1 MYNAMNNLTY
11 NETKVNLEYKAL
23 HGFYWMLYCL
33 TTGYT
38 TVLLLSHGFSSSV
51 IGVIA
56 AVSSILA
63 AVGQLGG
70 RKSDGANAAVSPGKT
85 SIS

>member
-38 TVLLLSHGFSSSV
+38 TVLLLSHGFSSSSSASRPAAAAAQTQDKN
-51 IGVIA
+51 IA
-56 AVSSILA
+56 KPRAFKLLLS
-63 AVGQLGG
+63 
-70 RKSDGANAAVSPGKT
+70 RNARGIMLS
-85 SIS
+85 